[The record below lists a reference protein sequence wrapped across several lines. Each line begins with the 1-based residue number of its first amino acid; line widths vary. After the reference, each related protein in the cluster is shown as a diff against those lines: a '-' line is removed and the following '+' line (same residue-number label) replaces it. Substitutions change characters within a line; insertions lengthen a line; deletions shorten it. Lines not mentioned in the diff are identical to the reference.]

1 MASTNDLKNGMVL
14 DLDGQL
20 WQVLW
25 FQYHKPGKG
34 NTVVRSKLKNVLSG
48 KINKFSLDALVNLS
62 DAARLGVDISFN
74 APEPAPLVLV

>member
-25 FQYHKPGKG
+25 LQGELAERPTLTPPSSTA
-34 NTVVRSKLKNVLSG
+34 NTSVT
-48 KINKFSLDALVNLS
+48 ALLRAIGCKRMS
-62 DAARLGVDISFN
+62 CCQM
-74 APEPAPLVLV
+74 APA